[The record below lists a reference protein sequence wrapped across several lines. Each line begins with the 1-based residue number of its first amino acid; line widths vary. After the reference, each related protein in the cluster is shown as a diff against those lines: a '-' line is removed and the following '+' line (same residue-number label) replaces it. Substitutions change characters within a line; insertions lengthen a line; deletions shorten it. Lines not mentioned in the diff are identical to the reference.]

1 MYSKQRIL
9 SMNVL
14 TKTTIRANLKTAFTK
29 TKSKKEHIDNSKT
42 DRQI

>member
-1 MYSKQRIL
+1 MYSKQRIV

-14 TKTTIRANLKTAFTK
+14 TKMILRANLRTAFTK